1 MCGAYIAVIIAAGLS
16 SRMGKFKP
24 LIDVGGKAALFRLL
38 DTIEASG
45 LKRAVVVTGHRHA
58 LIEAAL
64 RQYSSIFPSP
74 AAITSSFDNNAV
86 ETTSFFGCS
95 SPVTSSSSSYSAP
108 AFASSFSVGG
118 LSVDTVYNAAY
129 ESGMFSSVQAGIRY
143 ITGKALTAGG
153 NEAAVGK
160 LSGEDLH
167 APADDT
173 RAALLFPADVPLV
186 SAETICGLIFAYEQG
201 ASSRFAVPVYEG
213 KNGHPLLIPRKYFSE
228 IIDHTGEGGL
238 KEIRNRHLGE
248 MLRYEADD
256 EGCVLDMDTPE
267 DYEQI
272 LTYEKRQN
280 ER

>member
-16 SRMGKFKP
+16 SRMGEFKP

-64 RQYSSIFPSP
+64 RQYSSISPSP
-74 AAITSSFDNNAV
+74 AAITSS
-86 ETTSFFGCS
+86 
-95 SPVTSSSSSYSAP
+95 SSSSAP
-108 AFASSFSVGG
+108 AFVSSFSVGG

-143 ITGKALTAGG
+143 ITGKALNAGG

-186 SAETICGLIFAYEQG
+186 SAETIRGLVAAYEQG
-201 ASSRFAVPVYEG
+201 SSSRFAVPVYAG
-213 KNGHPLLIPRKYFSE
+213 KNGHPLLIPREYFSE
-228 IIDHTGEGGL
+228 ILDHTGEGGL
-238 KEIRNRHLGE
+238 KEIRNRRLGE
-248 MLRYEADD
+248 MLKYPVNDV
-256 EGCVLDMDTPE
+256 GCVLDMDTPA
-267 DYEQI
+267 DYEQ
-272 LTYEKRQN
+272 LLAYEKGKN
-280 ER
+280 HGK